1 MRRAN
6 RRRPPRPIQFL
17 RPFPAASCR
26 SRRRSARTSSHMHRQ
41 ATILAS
47 TLLLCGCSMTTTVP
61 ISTWRASAD
70 NGDKPGIGIE
80 IQQDEGRTK
89 GRIFLLDPE
98 HPHDFGAGSPN
109 DMVIH
114 RVTPTEI
121 WFRVSWSTDVQE
133 ELVLRFPSQLRGHR
147 VVGILET
154 VDHSGAPQ
162 EYSFFRVR

>member
-1 MRRAN
+1 
-6 RRRPPRPIQFL
+6 
-17 RPFPAASCR
+17 
-26 SRRRSARTSSHMHRQ
+26 
-41 ATILAS
+41 
-47 TLLLCGCSMTTTVP
+47 MTTTVR
-61 ISTWRASAD
+61 IGKWRASAD

-98 HPHDFGAGSPN
+98 HPHDFEAGSAT

-121 WFRVSWSTDVQE
+121 CFRVSWSTDVQE
-133 ELVLRFPSQLRGHR
+133 ELVLRFPSELRGQR

-154 VDHSGAPQ
+154 VDHCGAPQ